1 MGMSA
6 ADEVVTQRV
15 AFRGLFRRFGRPR
28 SWQLFALPHFVVGY
42 VFFIIAADLGL
53 TGWGIAVTPV
63 RAADAALFAALL
75 ACGAVCIEATR
86 RLGQPTG
93 VSRDLLSA
101 WWLPIALLLPPV
113 YAQLAP
119 IVLGSLLY
127 LRVRRTPAYRRLFSS
142 SALGL
147 AGASASWIFRH
158 LGPAA
163 AAAQSVAWLAHPEA

>member
-1 MGMSA
+1 MSV
-6 ADEVVTQRV
+6 ADQPVTQPV
-15 AFRGLFRRFGRPR
+15 PSHGVFRRLGRPR
-28 SWQLFALPHFVVGY
+28 SWQLFALPRLVVGY
-42 VFFIIAADLGL
+42 VFAIIAADLGL

-63 RAADAALFAALL
+63 RGADLALFAALL
-75 ACGAVCIEATR
+75 ACGAICIEATR

-119 IVLGSLLY
+119 IILGALLY
-127 LRVRRTPAYRRLFSS
+127 LRGRRAPAHRRLFSS
-142 SALGL
+142 PALGV
-147 AGASASWIFRH
+147 AGAPAWCLFRP

-163 AAAQSVAWLAHPEA
+163 AAA